1 MTDRVF
7 NSQQIIKI
15 TYNKH
20 FDTYLNPIKAKHNLR
35 YATEIIIF
43 FLPIVYVNS

>member
-15 TYNKH
+15 TYDKH
-20 FDTYLNPIKAKHNLR
+20 FDTYLNLIKAKHNLR
-35 YATEIIIF
+35 YATEIISF
-43 FLPIVYVNS
+43 SSP

>member
-15 TYNKH
+15 AYAKH

-35 YATEIIIF
+35 HTTEVIIF
-43 FLPIVYVNS
+43 CSP